1 VEYSVGDYV
10 VYGVNGVCKFDR
22 IESKNFSGKEERYC
36 ILLPI
41 DSKSSTYYVE
51 EEKLPDR
58 VRKVMTE
65 PEILALID
73 SMPDIPD
80 EWDDDNNQRKS
91 DYREVLQSGDFR
103 RLIGLTRALYG
114 FREKQRKHNKKLP
127 VADDK
132 SMKAAENI
140 LYSEFAFVLKIPY
153 ESVESFITDRLDSCE
168 TAAAPAAA
176 ADPDADSDIAANPA
190 AKTPILPP
198 STRDYYTPPSDGD
211 ELQDDGFDDFLS
223 EIVSSSSPADNDNI
237 LENA

>member
-1 VEYSVGDYV
+1 MEYSVGDYV

-51 EEKLPDR
+51 EEKLSER
-58 VRKVMTE
+58 VRKVMSAS
-65 PEILALID
+65 EILALID

-114 FREKQRKHNKKLP
+114 FREKQREHNKKLP

-140 LYSEFAFVLKIPY
+140 LYSEFAFVLGIPY
-153 ESVESFITDRLDSCE
+153 ESVESFITDRLEGASGAEASGTGADEAVSISGSTAE
-168 TAAAPAAA
+168 VSEEITKTAAVE
-176 ADPDADSDIAANPA
+176 
-190 AKTPILPP
+190 T
-198 STRDYYTPPSDGD
+198 T
-211 ELQDDGFDDFLS
+211 
-223 EIVSSSSPADNDNI
+223 VSNS
-237 LENA
+237 

>member
-1 VEYSVGDYV
+1 MEYSVGDYV

-22 IESKNFSGKEERYC
+22 IEKKNFSGKEECYC

-51 EEKLPDR
+51 EDKLSDR
-58 VRKVMTE
+58 VRRVMTKE
-65 PEILALID
+65 EILDLID

-114 FREKQRKHNKKLP
+114 FREKQREHNKKLP

-140 LYSEFAFVLKIPY
+140 LYSEFAFVLQIPY
-153 ESVESFITDRLDSCE
+153 ESVENFITERLEGAAAADSCE
-168 TAAAPAAA
+168 TDTAAPVEI
-176 ADPDADSDIAANPA
+176 ADINS
-190 AKTPILPP
+190 
-198 STRDYYTPPSDGD
+198 
-211 ELQDDGFDDFLS
+211 
-223 EIVSSSSPADNDNI
+223 
-237 LENA
+237 